1 MFKGR
6 VIPATAAVANTNI
19 PFAVVWNTNRNT
31 RYNQTSNVVEI
42 GTAGYYDVKV
52 MLTITGAATTP
63 ITANLVA
70 DGTLIE
76 ESAATTDITATTGI
90 ETLVIV
96 DTIKVNADSVN
107 AFANIGVR
115 LDGAATIEGGLIT
128 VEKVR

>member
-52 MLTITGAATTP
+52 MLTVTGAATTP

-76 ESAATTDITATTGI
+76 ESAATTDITATIGI

>member
-76 ESAATTDITATTGI
+76 ESAATTDITVTTGI

-128 VEKVR
+128 VEKMR

>member
-70 DGTLIE
+70 DGTLIQ

-96 DTIKVNADSVN
+96 DTIRVNADSVN

>member
-52 MLTITGAATTP
+52 MLTVTGAATTP